1 MSELEMLKEQLDR
14 IEGGLLG
21 QKKVLN
27 FSEAC
32 NYVNVSKSQMYR
44 LTSNKEIP
52 HYKPRAKMIY
62 FNREELDE
70 WLLQNRVSTAEEIQS
85 EALAYV
91 MSHRK

>member
-1 MSELEMLKEQLDR
+1 MSEIEMLREQLDR
-14 IEGGLLG
+14 IEVGLLG

-32 NYVNVSKSQMYR
+32 SYVGVSKSQMYKM
-44 LTSNKEIP
+44 TSNKEIP
-52 HYKPRAKMIY
+52 HSKPRAKMIY

-70 WLLQNRVSTAEEIQS
+70 WLLQNRVSTADEVQS